1 VGPATDLFRE
11 IGPTGL
17 NRRMGLRDARVRA
30 FPLIESAVLNSRLAP
45 HAPLLAPRDAPPVQW
60 VVTPGL
66 TQYSDAL
73 AEMEARAE
81 AIARGDAPER
91 VWLIEHP
98 PLYTAGTSAKDSDLI
113 EAHLPV
119 HRTGRGGQFTYH
131 GPGQR
136 IAYVMLD
143 LKRRRPDVR
152 AYVASLERWLIEA
165 LKAFQIFGE
174 TREARVGV
182 WVARP
187 DKPPSPLGEMAE
199 DKIAAIGVRVR
210 RWATLHGVA
219 LNVDPDLKHFAG
231 IVPCGVAEAH
241 YGVTSLADLG
251 SPATMAQ
258 ADAAL
263 RAAFETVFGPTRS
276 G

>member
-1 VGPATDLFRE
+1 VF
-11 IGPTGL
+11 
-17 NRRMGLRDARVRA
+17 
-30 FPLIESAVLNSRLAP
+30 NSRLAP
-45 HAPLLAPRDAPPVQW
+45 RPPLLASDDTPPVEW
-60 VVTPGL
+60 VVAPGL

-73 AEMEARAE
+73 AEMETRAE
-81 AIARGDAPER
+81 AIAGGDTPER

-98 PLYTAGTSAKDSDLI
+98 PLYTAGTSAKDADLTD
-113 EAHLPV
+113 ARFPV

-136 IAYVMLD
+136 VAYVMLD

-152 AYVASLERWLIEA
+152 AYVASLERWLIDA
-165 LKAFQIFGE
+165 LKAFDVAGE

-182 WVARP
+182 WVVRP
-187 DKPPSPLGEMAE
+187 DKPPSPLGEKAE

-210 RWATLHGVA
+210 RWVTFHGVS
-219 LNVDPDLKHFAG
+219 LNVNPDLTHFSG

-241 YGVTSLADLG
+241 YCVTSLADLG
-251 SPATMAQ
+251 CSVTMAQ

-263 RAAFETVFGPTRS
+263 RGAFEIVFGPTRS
-276 G
+276 A

>member
-1 VGPATDLFRE
+1 VF
-11 IGPTGL
+11 
-17 NRRMGLRDARVRA
+17 
-30 FPLIESAVLNSRLAP
+30 NSRLAP
-45 HAPLLAPRDAPPVQW
+45 HAPLLAPDDSPPVEW

-73 AEMEARAE
+73 AEMETRAE
-81 AIARGDAPER
+81 AIARGDTPER

-98 PLYTAGTSAKDSDLI
+98 PLYTAGTSAKDSDLVD
-113 EAHLPV
+113 ARFPV

-136 IAYVMLD
+136 VAYVMLD

-152 AYVASLERWLIEA
+152 AYVASLERWLIDA
-165 LKAFQIFGE
+165 LKAFEIVGE
-174 TREARVGV
+174 TRETRVGV

-187 DKPPSPLGEMAE
+187 DKPASPLGEMAE

-210 RWATLHGVA
+210 RWVTFHGVS
-219 LNVDPDLKHFAG
+219 LNVDPDLTHFSG
-231 IVPCGVAEAH
+231 IVPCGIAEAH
-241 YGVTSLADLG
+241 YGVTGLDDLG
-251 SPATMAQ
+251 RPVTMAQ

-263 RAAFETVFGPTRS
+263 RTAFETVFGPTRS
-276 G
+276 S